1 SQGRRTWR
9 HASGFDGR
17 ARPSA
22 RPIGWWWQTR
32 GRRATGASWRRS
44 GTTIPSPSPRPS
56 RSTPRRRR
64 RGSGRAPCRR
74 TPSASSWPGRAS
86 GRAEAQPPSR
96 RESPRPVGA
105 GMMTDGEGT
114 EESPGEAGA
123 DLIAVGR
130 IVRSQG
136 RRGEVRLEALTDE
149 PERLRDLTECY
160 LVPPPSGERRAVEAV
175 WFQGAAPIV
184 KLGGSEGIG
193 DARDL
198 VGRLVAIPR
207 AAVRP

>member
-1 SQGRRTWR
+1 
-9 HASGFDGR
+9 
-17 ARPSA
+17 
-22 RPIGWWWQTR
+22 
-32 GRRATGASWRRS
+32 
-44 GTTIPSPSPRPS
+44 
-56 RSTPRRRR
+56 
-64 RGSGRAPCRR
+64 
-74 TPSASSWPGRAS
+74 
-86 GRAEAQPPSR
+86 
-96 RESPRPVGA
+96 
-105 GMMTDGEGT
+105 MMTDGEGT
-114 EESPGEAGA
+114 EGSPGEAGA

-149 PERLRDLTECY
+149 PERLRALTECY

-207 AAVRP
+207 AAVRPLPPDRFYAFDLVGCRVETPAGAPLGVLEEVWAGAGAGHDFWVVRGDGRERLIPAVSAIVTEVDLGGRRVIVSPPDGLLELEA